1 MVFIGD
7 ILLIRPVQCAL
18 VRCSAVGRGHLTLLL
33 IHMQAH
39 LEKEVWLNV
48 RGALQKIGA

>member
-1 MVFIGD
+1 MCPA
-7 ILLIRPVQCAL
+7 LELSALVQC
-18 VRCSAVGRGHLTLLL
+18 SAERAPNPPL
-33 IHMQAH
+33 IHMQEH